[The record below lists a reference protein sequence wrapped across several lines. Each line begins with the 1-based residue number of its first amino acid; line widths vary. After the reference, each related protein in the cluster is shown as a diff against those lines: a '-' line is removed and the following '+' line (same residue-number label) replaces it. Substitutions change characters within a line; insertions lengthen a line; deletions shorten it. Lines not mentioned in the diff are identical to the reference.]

1 MYMYYILY
9 MYIYMYMYYILH
21 IIYIYICIYIYIY
34 MNTMCEVSL
43 ANYLRAAADAF
54 RPLGTHQRY

>member
-9 MYIYMYMYYILH
+9 
-21 IIYIYICIYIYIY
+21 IIYIYICIYIYIYIY